1 MTTLLKYFFFK
12 IYSFSLSN
20 GQRDAGWAMT
30 IVSMFVLANV
40 YSLLD
45 IILILTQTK
54 LPQVGN
60 IVVVVACGLILY
72 FNYTLLMKDGQ
83 AQIILKY
90 FQNGQT
96 KKGLLNLFLTLYIIL
111 TITLFIYTGNIVRA
125 YNAN

>member
-1 MTTLLKYFFFK
+1 MTRLLKYFFFK

-45 IILILTQTK
+45 IILILTRTK

-60 IVVVVACGLILY
+60 IVIVVACGLILY
-72 FNYTLLMKDGQ
+72 FNYVLLIKDGK
-83 AQIILKY
+83 AQTILND
-90 FQNGQT
+90 FRQGQT
-96 KKGLLNLFLTLYIIL
+96 KKRRLNLFLTLYIIL

-125 YNAN
+125 FNSH